1 MNLAEFYEEINEAKL
16 LAHYSS
22 EVKEVHNDSIGKL
35 FWTNNEIQA
44 LPYKRGFIFAFYLD
58 NQIRLGSNNTKTLR
72 DFLLD
77 LKMKANSKEDS
88 LIEDEGPLTLEE
100 FIEVGGQYLDIEKL
114 KMDVE
119 KYVIEGK
126 LIDFSKVTLLD
137 AFLLEYD
144 AVDKTPSVK
153 LREDIK
159 IKDLYSY

>member
-1 MNLAEFYEEINEAKL
+1 
-16 LAHYSS
+16 
-22 EVKEVHNDSIGKL
+22 
-35 FWTNNEIQA
+35 
-44 LPYKRGFIFAFYLD
+44 
-58 NQIRLGSNNTKTLR
+58 
-72 DFLLD
+72 
-77 LKMKANSKEDS
+77 MKANSKEDS
-88 LIEDEGPLTLEE
+88 LVEIEGPLTLKE
-100 FIEVGGQYLDIEKL
+100 FMDVGAQYMDKESLQF
-114 KMDVE
+114 DVE